1 MTITN
6 HSKPDR
12 VHVTFKQALSILGPY
27 IWRNLKEQ
35 IITVI
40 PICLYLVLFQL
51 VILRHGLTHIAWV
64 VGGIIFVIF
73 GLMFFLEGVRISL
86 VPVGETIGDNLP
98 RRSTMFMLL
107 LFSFVLGNLGA
118 FGEPVI
124 GSLQIAGSGVNPKVA
139 PLLYDI
145 LVRKP
150 IVLSLV
156 ISFGVGLAV
165 TLSTLRTLF
174 GWSLKPLILPIVGIC
189 VLATLLASRSE
200 QLSTAIGLA
209 WDCGAVIVGPV
220 LCPLVLALGLGIFRA
235 TGKSDSSMAGFGIA
249 GLISVMP
256 IIMVIGLTF
265 ILSLVGT
272 AAMEDPITSTDIAK
286 QSRLGAALDALIMA
300 VRAIAPVYI
309 VLWLFMRYYLKKSDI
324 PMKQYLVGTAFAIGG
339 LFLFNAGI
347 SVGLAEI
354 GNQVGHRLPSAF
366 HPPESSLYP
375 SEIGKIIVVI
385 FGVILGYGA
394 TLAEP
399 AFNILGQQVEDIT
412 QGAFKKRLFS
422 QAVAIGV
429 GVGAGLGIVSTVYHV
444 QLVHFLLPP
453 YAVLFIL
460 TLISREKYVC
470 FAWDGGSVTTGPVTV
485 PLKISIGI
493 ALSHATGFAEGFG
506 IIALASAYPVM
517 NILLL
522 GLYAG
527 HQERR
532 MMKLKQEQTHE

>member
-1 MTITN
+1 MTD
-6 HSKPDR
+6 HSKPQE
-12 VHVTFKQALSILGPY
+12 VHVTFKQAVSILAPY

-35 IITVI
+35 LITVV
-40 PICLYLVLFQL
+40 PVCLYLVLFQL
-51 VILRHGLTHIAWV
+51 VVLRQGLANIPWV
-64 VGGIIFVIF
+64 VGGVSLVIF

-98 RRSTMFMLL
+98 RHSTLLMLL
-107 LFSFVLGNLGA
+107 LFSFVLGILGA

-124 GSLQIAGSGVNPKVA
+124 GSLQIAGANVDPGAA

-145 LVRKP
+145 LVHKP
-150 IVLSLV
+150 LVLSLV

-165 TLSTLRTLF
+165 TLSTLRTLYN
-174 GWSLKPLILPIVGIC
+174 WSLKPLILPLVGTC

-200 QLSTAIGLA
+200 QLGTAIGLA

-235 TGKSDSSMAGFGIA
+235 TGRSDPSMAGFGIA

-256 IIMVIGLTF
+256 IVMVIGLTF
-265 ILSLVGT
+265 VLSLAGT
-272 AAMEDPITSTDIAK
+272 PAIEDSLATASSAEH
-286 QSRLGAALDALIMA
+286 SRLGDAVASLITA

-309 VLWLFMRYYLKKSDI
+309 VLWLFMRYYLKVPGIQS
-324 PMKQYLVGTAFAIGG
+324 KQYIVGMVFAMGG
-339 LFLFNAGI
+339 LFLFNTGI
-347 SVGLAEI
+347 SLGLAEI
-354 GNQVGHRLPSAF
+354 GDQVGRSLPSAF
-366 HPPESSLYP
+366 HPPGSSLFP
-375 SEIGKIIVVI
+375 TEVGKIIVVM

-399 AFNILGQQVEDIT
+399 AFNILGKQVEDVT
-412 QGAFKKRLFS
+412 QGAFNKRLFS

-429 GVGAGLGIVSTVYHV
+429 GVGAGLGIMSTIYHID
-444 QLVHFLLPP
+444 LIHLLLPP

-460 TLISREKYVC
+460 TLLSREEYVC
-470 FAWDGGSVTTGPVTV
+470 IAWDGGSVTTGPVTV

-493 ALSHATGFAEGFG
+493 ALSHVTGFAEGFG

-522 GLYAG
+522 GLYSD
-527 HQERR
+527 HQQRR
-532 MMKLKQEQTHE
+532 MMKLKQEQRHE